1 MNQLLTLDQL
11 KRAMPRLKR
20 QPDEAELYI
29 EPLNVALNEF
39 EINTPVRIAC
49 FLAQIGH
56 ESGELLY
63 WEEIWGPTKQQK
75 KYDPP
80 HGLAERLGNTH
91 VGDGRRYKGRGPI
104 QLTGRANYRRVG
116 EKLDVDLE
124 DDPGLVA
131 KPRWGFQVAG
141 VFWSENGCN
150 ELADATAKGGLE
162 AFSNLTRRING
173 GLTGLD
179 DRVKRWQLAK
189 QVFNL
194 V

>member
-1 MNQLLTLDQL
+1 MKTLLSLDQL

-20 QPDEAELYI
+20 ESDEAESYI
-29 EPLNVALNEF
+29 QPLNAVLETF

-49 FLAQIGH
+49 FLAQVGH
-56 ESGELLY
+56 ESGDLKY
-63 WEEIWGPTKQQK
+63 WEEIWGPTAQQK

-80 HGLAERLGNTH
+80 SGLAERLGNTH

-116 EKLDVDLE
+116 ERLGVDLE
-124 DDPGLVA
+124 EDPGLVA
-131 KPRWGFQVAG
+131 KPRYGFQVAG
-141 VFWSENGCN
+141 VFWSENDCN
-150 ELADATAKGGLE
+150 DLADATAAGGLD
-162 AFSNLTRRING
+162 AFSSLTRRING

-179 DRVKRWQLAK
+179 DRAKRWQLAK